1 MNSTLISLPPNWN
14 PEMSFWEQNGQLA
27 ILPPFDKI
35 YNIDKGG
42 KESSK
47 LATTVFFI
55 SEVNEDKNTFA
66 RVPIDMRKAII
77 QENYYP
83 DIDWENPLLVRA
95 IEMYPE
101 VCLSAIGRTLKEL
114 KEALQ
119 KRAAYLRNIEY
130 NLDTMK
136 DIDNAMAKSE
146 KIYAD
151 FEKIEQKFIDHEKI
165 GRVRGGRTE
174 SAIEKKLL

>member
-14 PEMSFWEQNGQLA
+14 PEMSFWEQNGQLS

-42 KESSK
+42 KESSM

-66 RVPIDMRKAII
+66 RVPLDIRKTII

-83 DIDWENPLLVRA
+83 DIDWENPLLVHA

-146 KIYAD
+146 KIYSD

-165 GRVRGGRTE
+165 GRVRGGRAE